1 MIFFSFALR
10 NVRRHSVRSLL
21 ATLGIVIGVFAIA
34 SLGVMG
40 NSINLLAAALI
51 ADVGDTV
58 VITPHTA
65 LGDAGFVGDPRTTVA
80 ATITEA
86 DFERISRAAGGYRT
100 VPVLEGAA
108 ELLSG
113 NEGGYALVM
122 GLPYEDISHLLDL
135 SEGNYLRAGSRSCL
149 VGVYLARE
157 YDLRAGSR
165 VTVGGESMPV
175 AGVLEERGFAFDI
188 NPDYAIVVTK
198 ERFFEMF
205 PDREGGYDYIIVRVT
220 DPDDIDGVKTAI
232 DTALN
237 RRDETVDITDSRQA
251 LQQVNEIYDAMGLFL
266 LAIGAISLV
275 IAGVSILNVMII
287 SVTERIREI
296 GVMRSIGARR
306 NEILLMF
313 LYEALILGIAG
324 SIIGG
329 VFSFAGG
336 YLISVA
342 ALQVFTA
349 GTTFGEGATI
359 FDPVSVAYIVFAMLF
374 GVAVSMAS
382 GLYPAWQASRM
393 TPIEALRG

>member
-10 NVRRHSVRSLL
+10 NIRRHPARSLL

-40 NSINLLAAALI
+40 NAINLLAAGLI

-65 LGDAGFVGDPRTTVA
+65 LGDLGIVGDPRTAVA
-80 ATITEA
+80 ATIPEA
-86 DFERISRAAGGYRT
+86 DVERIRRAAGGYLT

-108 ELLSG
+108 ELTAG
-113 NEGGYALVM
+113 KEGGYALVI
-122 GLPYEDISHLLDL
+122 GLDYDAVPPLLSL
-135 SEGNYLRAGSRSCL
+135 SEGNYLRPGSRSCL

-165 VTVGGESMPV
+165 IGIDGETVPV
-175 AGVLEERGFAFDI
+175 AGVLQERGLAFDI

-205 PDREGGYDYIIVRVT
+205 PEKVGYNYVVIKVT
-220 DPDDIDGVKTAI
+220 DQAAIEGVKGSVEN
-232 DTALN
+232 LMN
-237 RRDETVDITDSRQA
+237 RREKTVDVVDSREI
-251 LQQVNEIYDAMGLFL
+251 LRQVNEIYDAMGWFL
-266 LAIGAISLV
+266 LGIGAISLV

-296 GVMRSIGARR
+296 GVMRSIGALRR
-306 NEILLMF
+306 EILLMF
-313 LYEALILGIAG
+313 IYEALVLGIVG
-324 SIIGG
+324 SLVGG
-329 VFSFAGG
+329 AFSFIGG

-349 GTTFGEGATI
+349 GTTFGEGATV
-359 FDPVSVAYIVFAMLF
+359 FDPLSIAYILFAMGFGMVTSVAA
-374 GVAVSMAS
+374 

-393 TPIEALRG
+393 APIDALRG